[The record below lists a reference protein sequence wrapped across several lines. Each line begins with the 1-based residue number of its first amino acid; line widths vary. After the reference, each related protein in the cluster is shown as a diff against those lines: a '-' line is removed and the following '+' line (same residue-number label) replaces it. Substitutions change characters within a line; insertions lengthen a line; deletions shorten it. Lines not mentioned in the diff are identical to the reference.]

1 MLVAQQRDVGTVGQK
16 GGGMKT
22 KRILRNFKSAKN
34 ASRNVSKSK
43 KVYGPGKS
51 GFNATAAR
59 FHAPAGFL
67 EIGLT
72 GKNDVFLI
80 FNAVLQNF

>member
-1 MLVAQQRDVGTVGQK
+1 MSN
-16 GGGMKT
+16 
-22 KRILRNFKSAKN
+22 RILRNFKSAKN

-43 KVYGPGKS
+43 KVHGLGKS

-59 FHAPAGFL
+59 FHASTGFL

-72 GKNDVFLI
+72 GKNDVR
-80 FNAVLQNF
+80 AG